1 MKVAMRVAMKY
12 VLLIHWD
19 ERAGLARPAAEQQ
32 AELAAH
38 GDFVEALGPRLLFGQ
53 RLQPAAAARCVQVRG
68 GRAHVTDGPFAE
80 TKEALGGYYVI
91 QAESL
96 EEAVA
101 WAQRCPSARHG
112 TVEVRPVWE
121 A

>member
-1 MKVAMRVAMKY
+1 MKY

-19 ERAGLARPAAEQQ
+19 EEAGLARPAADEQKEM
-32 AELAAH
+32 AEHRAYI
-38 GDFVEALGPRLLFGQ
+38 EALGPRLLFGQ
-53 RLQPAAAARCVQVRG
+53 RLRPEAEARRVSLKG
-68 GRAHVTDGPFAE
+68 GRRHVTDGPFAE

-91 QAESL
+91 ECASP

-101 WAQRCPSARHG
+101 WAERCPSARHG
-112 TVEVRPVWE
+112 TIEVRPAWE